1 MFTAGTARVNT
12 RSARKNTV
20 SARQPSGK
28 PTCSRAKVT
37 AVRVGSCQ
45 VVEPGKL
52 AAAIANDSGLHHNRA
67 MGKAA
72 PVPRFFL
79 YGEPPRAAD
88 ERFVHIE
95 TIADRS
101 RVHDWKIRPHTHRD
115 LHQLLVI
122 LEGGG
127 EMRAESAVHGFSAP
141 ALLIVPAGV
150 VHAFAFRRDT
160 RGYVVT
166 VAETALADLSR
177 REPAFRALFDGAM
190 PVDLTRSALEA
201 HELEEAVVRL
211 QREFQWAAPAHE
223 TATEARLV
231 TLVSAVRAT
240 HQLTGA
246 TRGGGARPRAALVAR
261 FRQSVEIN
269 LRSGWAMNR
278 YAKALSVT
286 PAQLR
291 AACLEVTGSH
301 RRASVRPPRAE
312 ARRTLM
318 YTTMTVAETAYELG
332 FSDPAYFSRFFSERV
347 GCSPAAFRRR
357 TEG

>member
-1 MFTAGTARVNT
+1 MFTAR
-12 RSARKNTV
+12 
-20 SARQPSGK
+20 
-28 PTCSRAKVT
+28 
-37 AVRVGSCQ
+37 AVRVNRGWTI
-45 VVEPGKL
+45 
-52 AAAIANDSGLHHNRA
+52 IAV

-79 YGEPPRAAD
+79 YGEPPRVAD

-101 RVHDWKIRPHTHRD
+101 RLYDWKIRAHSHRD

-127 EMRAESAVHGFSAP
+127 EMRAESAVHEFNAP

-150 VHAFAFRRDT
+150 VHAFSFHRDT

-177 REPAFRALFDGAM
+177 REPAFRSLFDGAL
-190 PVDLTRSALEA
+190 PIDLKHSALDSQ
-201 HELEEAVVRL
+201 ELEEAVVRL
-211 QREFQWAAPAHE
+211 QREFQWAAPAHA

-231 TLVSAVRAT
+231 TLLVGAVRAS
-240 HQLTGA
+240 HELTGT
-246 TRGGGARPRAALVAR
+246 TRGSGARGPRAALVAR
-261 FRQSVEIN
+261 FRQAVETQ
-269 LRSGWAMNR
+269 LRAGWALNR
-278 YAKALSVT
+278 YARALSVT

-291 AACLEVTGSH
+291 AACLEVTGD
-301 RRASVRPPRAE
+301 PPTRIVHDRLVLE
-312 ARRTLM
+312 AKRSLM
-318 YTTMTVAETAYELG
+318 YTSMTVAETAYDLG

-347 GCSPAAFRRR
+347 GCSPAAFRQRHAA
-357 TEG
+357 

>member
-1 MFTAGTARVNT
+1 MART
-12 RSARKNTV
+12 T
-20 SARQPSGK
+20 
-28 PTCSRAKVT
+28 
-37 AVRVGSCQ
+37 
-45 VVEPGKL
+45 
-52 AAAIANDSGLHHNRA
+52 
-67 MGKAA
+67 

-101 RVHDWKIRPHTHRD
+101 RLYDWEIRPHTHRD

-122 LEGGG
+122 LDGGG
-127 EMRAESAVHGFSAP
+127 EMRAEAVSHDFVAP

-150 VHAFAFRRDT
+150 VHAFAFHRDT

-166 VAETALADLSR
+166 VAETALSDLSR
-177 REPAFRALFDGAM
+177 REPAFRALFDGAL

-223 TATEARLV
+223 TATQARLV
-231 TLVSAVRAT
+231 TLLVSAVRAT
-240 HQLTGA
+240 HELTG
-246 TRGGGARPRAALVAR
+246 TQRGGGARGPRAALVAR
-261 FRQSVEIN
+261 FRQAVETN
-269 LRSGWAMNR
+269 FRAAWAMNR

-291 AACLEVTGSH
+291 AACLEVT
-301 RRASVRPPRAE
+301 AEPPTRIVHDRLVLE
-312 ARRTLM
+312 AKRTLM
-318 YTTMTVAETAYELG
+318 YTNMTIAEAAYELG

-357 TEG
+357 TAG

>member
-1 MFTAGTARVNT
+1 
-12 RSARKNTV
+12 
-20 SARQPSGK
+20 
-28 PTCSRAKVT
+28 
-37 AVRVGSCQ
+37 
-45 VVEPGKL
+45 
-52 AAAIANDSGLHHNRA
+52 
-67 MGKAA
+67 MGKAST
-72 PVPRFFL
+72 VPRFFL
-79 YGEPPRAAD
+79 YGEPPRAAE

-101 RVHDWKIRPHTHRD
+101 RLHDWKIRPHTHRD
-115 LHQLLVI
+115 LHQLLII

-127 EMRAESAVHGFSAP
+127 EMRADSAAHQLAAP
-141 ALLIVPAGV
+141 TLLIVPAGV

-177 REPAFRALFDGAM
+177 REPAFRLLFEGNSM

-231 TLVSAVRAT
+231 TLLVSAVRAT
-240 HQLTGA
+240 HEITGTA
-246 TRGGGARPRAALVAR
+246 RSGAAGARGPRAALVAR
-261 FRQSVEIN
+261 FRQSVESN
-269 LRSGWAMNR
+269 FRAGWAMNR
-278 YAKALSVT
+278 YARALSVT

-291 AACLEVTGSH
+291 AACLEVTGE
-301 RRASVRPPRAE
+301 PPTRIVHDRLVLE
-312 ARRTLM
+312 AKRTLM
-318 YTTMTVAETAYELG
+318 YTNMTVAETAYELG

-357 TEG
+357 TES